1 MMRRGAEDGMRPGG
15 ECAEAQQMGYRIW
28 DMGTK
33 PLGSGAVDERSEP
46 RRGGTVRR
54 AADAIKMGLGYWG

>member
-1 MMRRGAEDGMRPGG
+1 
-15 ECAEAQQMGYRIW
+15 
-28 DMGTK
+28 MGTK